1 MANRKQYFYFIDTHT
16 AGEKIAVVQKA
27 TNAVTKNG
35 WTSDFQTVQTAGT
48 NILKV
53 RGIFTDANLV
63 AGTTTGSYSN
73 IPSRFH
79 EHIVSRAIAVGYK
92 DPRHMEIQN
101 AQYFD
106 AEYEK
111 GIKKAKKFARSN
123 YITTGR
129 IAPQDF

>member
-1 MANRKQYFYFIDTHT
+1 MANRKQYFYFIDTHA
-16 AGEKIAVVQKA
+16 AGEKISVLEKA

-35 WTSDFQTVQTAGT
+35 WTSSFKTVGTAGT
-48 NILKV
+48 DILKV
-53 RGIFTDANLV
+53 RGIFTDANLIV
-63 AGTTTGSYSN
+63 GDTTSSYSN

-79 EHIVSRAIAVGYK
+79 EHIVNKAIAIGYK

-129 IAPQDF
+129 IVPQDF

>member
-1 MANRKQYFYFIDTHT
+1 MAKKQRYYFIDTHT
-16 AGEKIAVVQKA
+16 AGEKIAIVERN
-27 TNAVTKNG
+27 TNAVTQDG
-35 WTSDFQTVQTAGT
+35 FTSNYSTVSEAKGLKIRGIYTDADLAMNDMAGT
-48 NILKV
+48 
-53 RGIFTDANLV
+53 
-63 AGTTTGSYSN
+63 YSN

-79 EHIVSRAIAVGYK
+79 EHLVSKVIASGYR

-129 IAPQDF
+129 VAPQDF